1 MPVHAFGTTHGRAAY
16 LTDPDGHV
24 VELWTWDVSG
34 HLATIPDGM
43 TATPP
48 DARPLRGLGSVLG
61 IVISVVALAG
71 GGVVGAAPGAAAA
84 ARTRAGQV
92 AALIGAIALYGVNT
106 LVRSERWH
114 RLLLDDGAHPLRADS
129 YSLTVVGY
137 AVNNVLPA
145 RAGDAVR
152 VVLMAPRAQCSKRT
166 VLGTIVAERLLDVG
180 VILVLFLV
188 VGYAIL
194 GEVGAGSIEWVAL
207 ATAVVIVG
215 AAVAVVVVRRN
226 QRVHDFV
233 CADAV
238 LDRGAGQRATARC
251 WSAMTFGIWIIESFA
266 WIAVGLSVGFA
277 MSFLEG
283 LYLVALASVFALIPS
298 GPGYAGTQDA
308 AAVIGI
314 KAIGGTGATAV
325 SYLVMLRFAL
335 LVPITLF
342 GLVLLAVRYGGLGQL
357 RAARA

>member
-1 MPVHAFGTTHGRAAY
+1 
-16 LTDPDGHV
+16 
-24 VELWTWDVSG
+24 
-34 HLATIPDGM
+34 M

-71 GGVVGAAPGAAAA
+71 VVWWALRQEPPQLPH
-84 ARTRAGQV
+84 TAGQV

-114 RLLLDDGAHPLRADS
+114 RLLVDDGAHPLRADS

-145 RAGDAVR
+145 RAGGAVR

-188 VGYAIL
+188 VGYAVL

-207 ATAVVIVG
+207 ATTVVIVG

-233 CADAV
+233 WPMLSSTTRLVSGHGV
-238 LDRGAGQRATARC
+238 LLVG
-251 WSAMTFGIWIIESFA
+251 MTFGIWIIESFA
-266 WIAVGLSVGFA
+266 WIAVGLSVGFD

-308 AAVIGI
+308 ATVIGI
-314 KAIGGTGATAV
+314 KAIGGTGAIAV

>member
-1 MPVHAFGTTHGRAAY
+1 
-16 LTDPDGHV
+16 
-24 VELWTWDVSG
+24 
-34 HLATIPDGM
+34 M

-61 IVISVVALAG
+61 IGISVVALAG
-71 GGVVGAAPGAAAA
+71 VVWWALRQEPPQLPHTPGE
-84 ARTRAGQV
+84 V

-114 RLLLDDGAHPLRADS
+114 RLLLDDGARPARVDS
-129 YSLTVVGY
+129 YSLTTVGY

-145 RAGDAVR
+145 RAGDAAR
-152 VVLMAPRAQCSKRT
+152 VVLMAPRADASKRT
-166 VLGTIVAERLLDVG
+166 VIGTIVAERLLDVG

-194 GEVGAGSIEWVAL
+194 GNVGTHSVEWIVL
-207 ATAVVIVG
+207 ATAVVLAG
-215 AAVAVVVVRRN
+215 GAVAIVLVRRN
-226 QRVHDFV
+226 HRIHDFV
-233 CADAV
+233 APMLSSTYRLV
-238 LDRGAGQRATARC
+238 SRHGALLV
-251 WSAMTFGIWIIESFA
+251 AMTFGVWIIESCA
-266 WIAVGLSVGFA
+266 WIAVGASVGFG

-308 AAVIGI
+308 ATVIGI

-335 LVPITLF
+335 LVPITVVGFL
-342 GLVLLAVRYGGLGQL
+342 LLAARYGGLARL

>member
-1 MPVHAFGTTHGRAAY
+1 
-16 LTDPDGHV
+16 
-24 VELWTWDVSG
+24 
-34 HLATIPDGM
+34 M
-43 TATPP
+43 TAAPSDP
-48 DARPLRGLGSVLG
+48 RPLRGLGSAVG
-61 IVISVVALAG
+61 IVISVVALGA
-71 GGVVGAAPGAAAA
+71 VVWWALRQDPPQLPHTAAEFG
-84 ARTRAGQV
+84 
-92 AALIGAIALYGVNT
+92 ALIGAIALYGVNT

-129 YSLTVVGY
+129 YSLTVIGY

-152 VVLMAPRAQCSKRT
+152 VVMMAPRAQASKRT
-166 VLGTIVAERLLDVG
+166 VLGTIVAERLLDVA

-194 GEVGAGSIEWVAL
+194 GEVGAGSVEWLAL
-207 ATAVVIVG
+207 ATVLVIAG
-215 AAVAVVVVRRN
+215 GAVAVVVVRRN

-233 CADAV
+233 WPMLSSTTRLVSGHGV
-238 LDRGAGQRATARC
+238 LLVG
-251 WSAMTFGIWIIESFA
+251 MTFGIWIIESLA
-266 WIAVGLSVGFA
+266 WIAVGLSVGFH

-308 AAVIGI
+308 ATVIGI
-314 KAIGGTGATAV
+314 KAIGGTGAIAV

-335 LVPITLF
+335 LVPITLAGF
-342 GLVLLAVRYGGLGQL
+342 VLLAVRYGGLGQL
-357 RAARA
+357 RAAERSGDERAARGRA

>member
-1 MPVHAFGTTHGRAAY
+1 
-16 LTDPDGHV
+16 
-24 VELWTWDVSG
+24 
-34 HLATIPDGM
+34 M

-48 DARPLRGLGSVLG
+48 DARPLRGLGSVMG
-61 IVISVVALAG
+61 IVISVVALAA
-71 GGVVGAAPGAAAA
+71 VIWW
-84 ARTRAGQV
+84 
-92 AALIGAIALYGVNT
+92 ALRQEPPQLPHTASELSALVGAIALYGVNT

-114 RLLLDDGAHPLRADS
+114 RLLLDDGAHPTRADS
-129 YSLTVVGY
+129 YSLTTIGY

-152 VVLMAPRAQCSKRT
+152 VLLMAPRAAASKRT
-166 VLGTIVAERLLDVG
+166 VLGTLVAERLLDVA

-194 GEVGAGSIEWVAL
+194 GEVGGGSAEWVLLVTAGLL
-207 ATAVVIVG
+207 AAAAG
-215 AAVAVVVVRRN
+215 AAYFARRN
-226 QRVHDFV
+226 ERMREFIAPILSSTLRLRSGH
-233 CADAV
+233 
-238 LDRGAGQRATARC
+238 GALLL
-251 WSAMTFGIWIIESFA
+251 AMTFGIWILEAFV
-266 WIAVGLSVGFA
+266 WIAVGYSVDFG

-325 SYLVMLRFAL
+325 SYLVMLRFVL
-335 LVPITLF
+335 LVPITAVGF
-342 GLVLLAVRYGGLGQL
+342 VLLAARYGGLGRL
-357 RAARA
+357 KAARA